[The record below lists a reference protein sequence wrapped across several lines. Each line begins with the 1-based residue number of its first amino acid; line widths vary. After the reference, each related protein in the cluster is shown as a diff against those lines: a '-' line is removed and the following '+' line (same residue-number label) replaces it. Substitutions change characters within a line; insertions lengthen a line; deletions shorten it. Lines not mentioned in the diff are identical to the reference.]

1 MVILIVAGA
10 LLAAAAVGIFIA
22 ALHVVNMTVRRGLD
36 EARTEHRIRM
46 FRQGAFAYA
55 RDNEHRY
62 PGQADEG
69 TWDSDY
75 TGSQILAACLFG
87 YADQLDKID
96 SGEIQPHADWA
107 PYEPGM
113 LATIDGRP
121 YTLADV
127 AGKPKAICYYP
138 SWSGVG
144 TEQFEWRHNAVHTGG
159 SAEAIAAMVVDPH
172 VPTEPGGP
180 NHAVRRGMFILIA
193 PGQDRTYFTADDQ
206 RNW

>member
-1 MVILIVAGA
+1 MSEDLDISCRCRMEGPRRGGRARGAGHVVILIVAGA

-121 YTLADV
+121 YTSVDDLERVPGIGAKTVEQLRDQV
-127 AGKPKAICYYP
+127 A
-138 SWSGVG
+138 V
-144 TEQFEWRHNAVHTGG
+144 Q
-159 SAEAIAAMVVDPH
+159 
-172 VPTEPGGP
+172 
-180 NHAVRRGMFILIA
+180 
-193 PGQDRTYFTADDQ
+193 
-206 RNW
+206 